1 MDNLFCLA
9 PCWTSTNAS
18 VLWISPNHSVSHI
31 IHAFHVMA
39 SGGLA
44 NFESMVSHT
53 LPSFYRTGQTAEVE
67 RCSSVHINEYIQM
80 IGFGHRLEAINSA
93 MFCSSNKMIDIAGV
107 WSQHSSATCPRKSC
121 KPTWRWEIEA
131 SPAMNINQL
140 SSATFSHWPPWSAD
154 KGLCGSLKTGDRRA
168 STAVWNPSRE
178 NVISFWRIQDVVKVN
193 PCESTCTWTPNI
205 SYCYTTEAV
214 CHVWCLWEWEP
225 PRAVETVSLVPTALL
240 ASKEAECV
248 VPGMLLVS
256 SDFEHSEI
264 KACRCRKY
272 TPVAQTET
280 MQQSLLM
287 QSRPN

>member
-1 MDNLFCLA
+1 MESLFCLA

-67 RCSSVHINEYIQM
+67 RCSSVHMSEYIQI

-131 SPAMNINQL
+131 SPAVNINQL
-140 SSATFSHWPPWSAD
+140 SSATFSHCWPPWSAD
-154 KGLCGSLKTGDRRA
+154 KGLCGSLKTGDGTA

-178 NVISFWRIQDVVKVN
+178 NVTSFWRMQDVVKDGQGEFWIHVN
-193 PCESTCTWTPNI
+193 PLVLGHPI
-205 SYCYTTEAV
+205 SPIAIQLRPYVMFDA
-214 CHVWCLWEWEP
+214 
-225 PRAVETVSLVPTALL
+225 
-240 ASKEAECV
+240 
-248 VPGMLLVS
+248 
-256 SDFEHSEI
+256 FENGN
-264 KACRCRKY
+264 RR
-272 TPVAQTET
+272 VR
-280 MQQSLLM
+280 L
-287 QSRPN
+287 RPWA